1 MKRLKTM
8 LPFFPVPILGAGCLD
23 LFGVN
28 ITSDQHWKGVSYYSY
43 RLPYVYSYG
52 GYYYAYRQFFLEFDT
67 SSELALLNVVSFYA
81 DSYSGYSYAMGYS
94 FLFPF
99 EKEGASYQIE
109 LFGGEEVID
118 CSMEGSRFYCP
129 LTGELYFERADY
141 PFNYDALVKKLM
153 SKHN

>member
-1 MKRLKTM
+1 MKPIKMM
-8 LPFFPVPILGAGCLD
+8 LPLPVLGVGCLD
-23 LFGVN
+23 FFGVN
-28 ITSDQHWKGVSYYSY
+28 FESDQHWKGISYDSY

-52 GYYYAYRQFFLEFDT
+52 GYYYAYRQFFLELD
-67 SSELALLNVVSFYA
+67 SVSALAILNVLAFYA

-99 EKEGASYQIE
+99 EKEESIYQIE

-141 PFNYDALVKKLM
+141 PFNYDALVQKMM